1 MCGQS
6 LTAGELSEHWGVP
19 LTTLAHWRSLGY
31 GPAYLKMR
39 GIVRYRRADV
49 EEFEEA
55 SLNTPARNP
64 A

>member
-1 MCGQS
+1 
-6 LTAGELSEHWGVP
+6 
-19 LTTLAHWRSLGY
+19 LAHWRSLGY

>member
-1 MCGQS
+1 MCGVS
-6 LTAGELSEHWGVP
+6 LTAVELSERWGVP

-39 GIVRYRRADV
+39 GIVRYRRSDV
-49 EEFEEA
+49 EAFEEA
-55 SLNTPARNP
+55 CLKAPTRKA